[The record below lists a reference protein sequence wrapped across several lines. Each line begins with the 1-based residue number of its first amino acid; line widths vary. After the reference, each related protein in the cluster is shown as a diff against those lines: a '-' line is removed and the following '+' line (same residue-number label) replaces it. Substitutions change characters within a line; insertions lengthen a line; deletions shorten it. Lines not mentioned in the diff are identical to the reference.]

1 MAKIEVIL
9 NDIKANGATDKM
21 INDADNS
28 AVHRDYFVAGKVF
41 GGEKDAFGGKW
52 EARKVAFKDADKNEI
67 VSVVWAVCYVVDDKS
82 KGCLTKSFLL
92 SEGRCDA
99 DGTCVAPKG
108 DIRTWADD
116 NIVDGVLNSE
126 WTAKLAEALNK
137 RGLVMEKDKYQQKKK
152 AGGVFV
158 ATYFHPF
165 FADTYSAE

>member
-1 MAKIEVIL
+1 MAKVEVIL
-9 NDIKANGATDKM
+9 NDIKANGATDQQ

-28 AVHRDYFVAGKVF
+28 SVHREFFTAGKVF
-41 GGEKDAFGGKW
+41 GGATDNVGKW
-52 EARKVAFKDADKNEI
+52 EARKVAFKDSEKNEI
-67 VSVVWAVCYVVDDKS
+67 VSVVWAVCYVVEDKS

-99 DGTCVAPKG
+99 DGTCVAPRG
-108 DIRTWADD
+108 DIREWAD
-116 NIVDGVLNSE
+116 NEIVDGVLNSE
-126 WTAKLAEALNK
+126 WTAKLAEKLNE

-152 AGGVFV
+152 AGGTFV